1 LLGLQA
7 FISYNVNTPGGFS
20 LVVANSY
27 DFFPLGT
34 DAPICVLEIFIGRRI
49 LPTSILPVVC
59 RVNCSTSTA
68 DNRRI
73 RAQRFEGL
81 NFCARQTL

>member
-59 RVNCSTSTA
+59 RVNI
-68 DNRRI
+68 NI
-73 RAQRFEGL
+73 KP
-81 NFCARQTL
+81 QTIGEFGRNDSRD